1 MKSKPQDKTLQTSC
15 KECLFSVYEKNTQTG
30 CLANRIEMFKQTA
43 RGDIIIAAYDD
54 EKEFYVVDGLCNY
67 FRPPS
72 WNKGKADLNKAIDES
87 KTTFSIMIYAD
98 QINEDNLSRTQKSI
112 QEIDYEHSKISV
124 VISHDLTMET
134 QQKKIVTKLYE
145 FLAQDLN
152 IDTKI
157 NAYLSETQQ
166 DYEAFRKV
174 QGLYF
179 IRLVVNDKNTV
190 SKNTFS
196 NIDAALN
203 NRAVRAVV
211 FDDGNAV
218 AIAYTVFLTR
228 FKDYE
233 DFNEFQSAI
242 MEESQSVNLYHSLEE

>member
-30 CLANRIEMFKQTA
+30 CLANRIEMFKNTA
-43 RGDIIIAAYDD
+43 RGDIIIDAYDD

-72 WNKGKADLNKAIDES
+72 WNEGKTDLDKAIDES
-87 KTTFSIMIYAD
+87 QTTFFIVIYAD
-98 QINEDNLSRTQKSI
+98 QINEDNLSRIQKSI

-124 VISHDLTMET
+124 VISHDLTMEA
-134 QQKKIVTKLYE
+134 QHKKIVTKLYE
-145 FLAQDLN
+145 FLTQDLN

-166 DYEAFRKV
+166 DYEAFRKA
-174 QGLYF
+174 QGSYF
-179 IRLVVNDKNTV
+179 IRLIVADNNTV
-190 SKNTFS
+190 SKHMFR

-203 NRAVRAVV
+203 KDAVRAVV
-211 FDDGNAV
+211 FDDGNTV
-218 AIAYTVFLTR
+218 AMAYSVFLIR

-233 DFNEFQSAI
+233 DYNQFESATI
-242 MEESQSVNLYHSLEE
+242 VESQSANLYHNLEG